1 MKRLL
6 CIALLVILSKQL
18 AAQELF
24 YLHYNTSKGLAGSTI
39 YDMCQDKDG
48 FMWFAT
54 ESGLSRY
61 DGTHF
66 KTFTVKD
73 GLPDNEVLKV
83 FADSKGRVWIGTF
96 STELCYYY
104 NGKFYNRSNEP
115 LLKKINFSSTISSV
129 AEASDGTIAFSDYNN
144 IMVLNTRNQLKTFSE
159 TGSFSS
165 VTEWYSKGKNN
176 IMVGYSNVKNTMK
189 KSFVFDPVQNDIL
202 EMDFEAADPKFNW
215 VVRDKK
221 IIPSGLND
229 KGEVVKT
236 IPYKEGMLGTYVYKN
251 TILFVFTDDGAWSVD
266 TVKNKYGVHY
276 LPGEKISRVVIDKE
290 NNLWFSTLN
299 NGVYKLSSQSIKNIT
314 PAISNKEVFSLA
326 KHGEE
331 LIAGINNSS
340 FLSISNDYKINYSDY
355 RDRLKY
361 TLNTNPRN
369 RLYCSK
375 ELTSGST
382 LLGFDAHLVE
392 LKNNVPWFNYTIY
405 SIKSIA
411 EVDEKSIFLGTN
423 YGALKIE
430 LHSLQVTDTIWK
442 GRTTTVLYQAGNYY
456 IGTLQGLYRVNNLN
470 QTEFLGDI
478 HPSLSRRV
486 TDMKST
492 PDGTIWVATSDEG
505 IIAFK
510 NNKVLAVL
518 NDDNKLNSNI
528 CKTLF
533 LDGHYLWV
541 GSNKGLN
548 KIDISDPAYPTISY
562 SISDGLPSDI
572 INAIYVSGNM
582 VYIGSPEGI
591 SFFDESKMATQSICN
606 LKMLNASVAGKKIS
620 TDSSYNFPYNTRDF
634 DFEYV
639 AISLNSAGEINY
651 YYKLDN
657 LDDDWQT
664 TRSTSISYPSLPPGK
679 YTLQLY
685 AINKFGVKSQT
696 INLQF
701 SIKTPYWLTWWFQ
714 AMVLCGVIGL
724 TWWLVSYRNKKSRLR
739 IEEKNNFE
747 KQVAATEQQALQ
759 AQMNPH
765 FIFNCLNSIQQ
776 YIISNNPEKAN
787 EYLTG
792 FASLIRQTLESS
804 SKKSITIEEEIAY
817 ITSYIEMEAM
827 RFGDNF
833 DYTIHADASVKNNNI
848 EVPALL
854 LQPYVENALR
864 HGIRNKTS
872 GTGKI
877 EIGFSVKDNVLSCII
892 KDNGVGRQKAMEL
905 KSRLHIEYQSK
916 GMSLTEKR
924 VNLLNRVNESNISIA
939 VHDLTD
945 SNGTGIGTMV
955 EIKIPLQS

>member
-1 MKRLL
+1 M
-6 CIALLVILSKQL
+6 LSGQL

-24 YLHYNTSKGLAGSTI
+24 YLHYNASNGLAGSTV
-39 YDMCQDKDG
+39 YDMCQDRDG

-66 KTFTVKD
+66 KNFTVKD
-73 GLPDNEVLKV
+73 GLPDNEVLKI

-96 STELCYYY
+96 SKEICYYY
-104 NGKFYNRSNEP
+104 NGRFYNKSNNA
-115 LLKKINFSSTISSV
+115 LLNKIKLTGNASCF
-129 AEASDGTIAFSDYNN
+129 AEASDGTIALSDYNIIITIN
-144 IMVLNTRNQLKTFSE
+144 NDNEIKEYSE
-159 TGSFSS
+159 AGSF
-165 VTEWYSKGKNN
+165 VNVAPLYTERGELIVAGYTSKASPYIKKVFVLDPLSYNF
-176 IMVGYSNVKNTMK
+176 IRADLEAFDAKVDWTLRDKNTLP
-189 KSFVFDPVQNDIL
+189 SLLNDQGDIL
-202 EMDFEAADPKFNW
+202 
-215 VVRDKK
+215 
-221 IIPSGLND
+221 
-229 KGEVVKT
+229 KT
-236 IPYKEGMLGTYVYKN
+236 IPFKKGMTGNYSYKYSTLF
-251 TILFVFTDDGAWSVD
+251 ILTDDGAWSID
-266 TVKNKYGVHY
+266 TVNNKYDAHY
-276 LPGEKISRVVIDKE
+276 LPGEKISRLVIDKE

-314 PAISNKEVFSLA
+314 PVTANKEVFSLA
-326 KHGEE
+326 KHGDD
-331 LIAGINNSS
+331 IICGINNSS
-340 FLSISNDYKINYSDY
+340 FLSISKDHKTSYSDY

-361 TLNTNPRN
+361 TLNTDPRN

-375 ELTSGST
+375 ELTSGIT

-392 LKNNVPWFNYTIY
+392 LKNNVPRFNYTIY
-405 SIKSIA
+405 SIKSID

-423 YGALKIE
+423 YGAFKVDM
-430 LHSLQVTDTIWK
+430 HSLQVTDTIWK
-442 GRTTTVLYQAGNYY
+442 GRTTTVLYQPGNYY
-456 IGTLQGLYRVNNLN
+456 IGTIQGLYRVNNSKE
-470 QTEFLGDI
+470 TEFLGNI
-478 HPSLSRRV
+478 HHALSRRI
-486 TDMKST
+486 TDIKST
-492 PDGTIWVATSDEG
+492 PDGTLWVATSDEG

-510 NNKVLAVL
+510 NNKVVALL
-518 NDDNKLNSNI
+518 NDSNKLNSNI

-548 KIDISDPAYPTISY
+548 KINISDSTYPTISY
-562 SISDGLPSDI
+562 STSDGLPSDI
-572 INAIYVSGNM
+572 INAIYVEGKM
-582 VYIGSPEGI
+582 MYTGSPKGI
-591 SFFDESKMATQSICN
+591 TFFDQSKLATLSICN
-606 LKMLNASVAGKKIS
+606 LKMLSASVAGKKIN

-651 YYKLDN
+651 FYKLDN

-664 TRSTSISYPSLPPGK
+664 TRSTNISYPSLPPGK

-701 SIKTPYWLTWWFQ
+701 SIETPYWQTWWFP
-714 AMVLCGVIGL
+714 VIILSAVVAL

-739 IEEKNNFE
+739 MEEKNNFE

-833 DYTIHADASVKNNNI
+833 DYVIHADAAVKNNNI

-905 KSRLHIEYQSK
+905 KSKLHIEYQSK

-924 VNLLNRVNESNISIA
+924 VNLLNRINESNISIE
-939 VHDLTD
+939 VRDLTD
-945 SNGTGIGTMV
+945 STGMPAGTLV